1 MIRRIFATAALGGTL
16 ALGGATAAWAA
27 PTTTAPSHFNCAK
40 ASKAL
45 SHIDKVESKDQAF
58 VVKATSREAA
68 ATKAKH
74 PKAAKAH
81 SEAHNRS
88 TEARGAGHHSDATD
102 RGCLPRLDGHT
113 LVDHDRLT
121 SPPCSLDL
129 ADLSRPLCEVG

>member
-1 MIRRIFATAALGGTL
+1 MIRRIFATAALGGSL

-58 VVKATSREAA
+58 VVKATSRETA

-74 PKAAKAH
+74 PKAAKLIQKRITA
-81 SEAHNRS
+81 AQKR
-88 TEARGAGHHSDATD
+88 EARATT
-102 RGCLPRLDGHT
+102 RMQRIEAACPGSTATPSSST
-113 LVDHDRLT
+113 T
-121 SPPCSLDL
+121 S
-129 ADLSRPLCEVG
+129 